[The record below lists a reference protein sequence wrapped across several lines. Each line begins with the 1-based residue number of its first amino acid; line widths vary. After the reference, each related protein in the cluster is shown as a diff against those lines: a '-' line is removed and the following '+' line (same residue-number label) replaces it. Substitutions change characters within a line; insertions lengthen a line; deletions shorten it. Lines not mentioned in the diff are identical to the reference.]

1 MFSNST
7 NRHRRGFI
15 NLKTDNMEKEKIM
28 KNKKMADDEPLSK
41 GKIIEK
47 MGLVDGTS
55 RMINSN
61 ASFQKAFCR
70 GYFALR

>member
-1 MFSNST
+1 
-7 NRHRRGFI
+7 
-15 NLKTDNMEKEKIM
+15 MEKEKIM

-47 MGLVDGTS
+47 TGLVDRTS